1 MKYFTHT
8 FLILI
13 VVSFFSHAKGQDI
26 NDKFN
31 QYQEFK
37 EETSNKVFHG
47 YFKPN
52 WFENSSTFWYHIETE
67 KGEKYYAIS
76 ADKKKKTE
84 LIDVNKLISELAK
97 TSQEEVTRE
106 AIDNIQPADNLKECT
121 FIYNHNI
128 WQCSL
133 PEYKLTIKEPF
144 KERQRPEW
152 SMAQPDELGNKPVE
166 SPDGTLTAFIRDYNL
181 FIKVNKTEEISQ
193 LSYDGGIGLYY
204 SSFIQ
209 WSPDSK
215 KIMTCLYQEAPK
227 HLINYIE
234 SSPED
239 QLQPEY
245 SSIEYYKPGDAL
257 PQYYPCIFDVDQ
269 KKIVASSRE
278 MIPNQF
284 DISNI
289 RWRKNSES
297 LTFEYNKRGHQV
309 YQVIEMNAETGECR
323 PLINE
328 TQATFIDYSSKR
340 FRFDVNDG
348 KEIIWASE
356 RDGWNHLYLYDGETG
371 EVKNQITKG
380 DWVVRNVEYVDTL
393 KRKILFAGGGKEDGD
408 PYLLHYYSIN
418 FDGTGLKLLTPE
430 NGNHR
435 ISLSPDHRYMVDSWS
450 RVDLPPTTVLRL
462 TETGEE
468 IMPLEKADI
477 SQLLATGWEMPE
489 VFSSKG
495 RDGITDIWGMFLKPS
510 NFDPSK
516 KYPVIEYIYAGPHS
530 NHVPK
535 DFISYYNRVRQSL
548 TELGFIVVM
557 IDGMGT
563 SNRSKVFHDVCWK
576 NIKDAGFPDRIL
588 WMKDAAAHY
597 PFMDISKVGIYGKS
611 AGGQN
616 AAGAVLFH
624 PEFYK
629 VAVSVCGCHDN
640 RMDKIWWNEQ
650 FMGWPVGPEYAASS
664 NVDNAYRLQ
673 GDLMLVV
680 GELDKNVDPAS
691 TYQVVD
697 ALIKAN
703 KDFDF
708 LVLPGKGHEW
718 GGEYSERR
726 ICNFFVDHILE
737 IDPPKM
743 NSTDFKRT
751 LIRTDIDVDK

>member
-1 MKYFTHT
+1 MKYFIQIS
-8 FLILI
+8 LILAFASI
-13 VVSFFSHAKGQDI
+13 LPHANAQNI
-26 NDKFN
+26 NDKYN
-31 QYQEFK
+31 RYEEFK
-37 EETSNKVFHG
+37 EQTSNKVLHG
-47 YFKPN
+47 YFKPI
-52 WFENSSTFWYHIETE
+52 WFGNSSTFWYSIETE
-67 KGEKYYAIS
+67 KGEKYYAVL

-84 LIDVNKLISELAK
+84 LIDINKLISELAK
-97 TSQEEVTRE
+97 TSQENVTRDAVE
-106 AIDNIQPADNLKECT
+106 NIQPAENLKECT
-121 FIYNHNI
+121 FIFNHNI

-133 PEYKLTIKEPF
+133 PEYKISIKEPF
-144 KERQRPEW
+144 KERPRREW

-166 SPDGTLTAFIRDYNL
+166 SPDGNSTAFIRDYNL
-181 FIKVNKTEEISQ
+181 FVKDNKTEEESQ

-204 SSFIQ
+204 SSYIQ

-269 KKIVASSRE
+269 KNMVASSRE
-278 MIPNQF
+278 LIPNQF
-284 DISNI
+284 DISRI
-289 RWRKNSES
+289 QWRKTSKS
-297 LTFEYNKRGHQV
+297 LSFEYNQRGHQV

-323 PLINE
+323 PVINE

-340 FRFDVNDG
+340 YRFDLNDG

-356 RDGWNHLYLYDGETG
+356 RDGWNHLYLYNGETG

-380 DWVVRNVEYVDTL
+380 EWVVRNVEYVDTL
-393 KRKILFAGGGKEDGD
+393 NRKILFAASGKEDGD

-418 FDGTGLKLLTPE
+418 FDGTGMKLLTPE
-430 NGNHR
+430 NGNHK
-435 ISLSPDHRYMVDSWS
+435 ISLSPDHQYMVDSWS

-477 SQLLATGWEMPE
+477 TGLLATGWEMPE

-495 RDGITDIWGMFLKPS
+495 RDGTTDIWGMFLKPS

-516 KYPVIEYIYAGPHS
+516 QYPVIEYIYAGPHS

-535 DFISYYNRVRQSL
+535 DFNSYYNRVRQSL

-563 SNRSKVFHDVCWK
+563 SNRSKAFHDVCWK

-588 WMKDAAAHY
+588 WMKDVAAHY
-597 PFMDISKVGIYGKS
+597 PFIDISKVGIYGKS

-616 AAGAVLFH
+616 STGAVLFH

-726 ICNFFVDHILE
+726 ICNYFVDHIMG

-743 NSTDFKRT
+743 NNTDFNRS
-751 LIRTDIDVDK
+751 LIRTNIDIDN